1 MSRKYENYQKYY
13 QQSPRGRYTTHRAN
27 SLRRGLDWEFTF
39 EEWWQVWK
47 DSGKWEQRGKS
58 ADSYCMARIN
68 DEGPYCA
75 DNVVI
80 TTMTENSRQACDAGS
95 GNDSRCR
102 GGDRPRLCVVAGR
115 RQLPADSALGARHG
129 WRHRVRVGYRADER
143 AEAYHG
149 HL

>member
-80 TTMTENSRQACDAGS
+80 TTMTENSRQACDGIKH
-95 GNDSRCR
+95 R
-102 GGDRPRLCVVAGR
+102 
-115 RQLPADSALGARHG
+115 
-129 WRHRVRVGYRADER
+129 RVREATEWNPTPWADRKSAWDYRWDEAR
-143 AEAYHG
+143 WAELKQRKYRD
-149 HL
+149 